1 MNRIQDI
8 QKAERRRFL
17 RATATGAVVLAAG
30 GVALIPRL
38 RASDAA
44 AIGGSSKP
52 GDMVTVETFSDA
64 TGKDL
69 GPHKMSKL
77 VLSDA
82 QWRKRLSPASYQ
94 IMRHAGTER
103 AFSGMHSKPAQPGIF
118 HCIACDTA
126 LYDAATAFHSGT
138 GWPSFYQPIAKSNV
152 VEVRDSTF
160 GMART
165 AISCPVCDGHLGH
178 VFNDGPQP
186 TGLRYCMNSVALKF
200 VPRTNA

>member
-8 QKAERRRFL
+8 QTAERRRFL
-17 RATATGAVVLAAG
+17 RATVTGAVVLAAG

-44 AIGGSSKP
+44 AIGGTSKP
-52 GDMVTVETFSDA
+52 GDRVTVDVFSD
-64 TGKDL
+64 TNGKNL
-69 GPHKMSKL
+69 GPHEVPKL

-103 AFSGMHSKPAQPGIF
+103 AFSGPHTKHAEPGIF
-118 HCIACDTA
+118 RCIACNTA
-126 LYDAATAFHSGT
+126 LYDGATEFHSGT

-152 VEVRDSTF
+152 AESRDSMF
-160 GMART
+160 GMTRT

-200 VPRTNA
+200 VPQTNA